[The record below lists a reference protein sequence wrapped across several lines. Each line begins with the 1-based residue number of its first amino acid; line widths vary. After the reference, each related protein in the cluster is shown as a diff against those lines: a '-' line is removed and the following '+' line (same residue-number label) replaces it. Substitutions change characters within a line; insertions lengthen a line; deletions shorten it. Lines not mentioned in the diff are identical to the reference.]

1 MRMAPSARWVSIV
14 AAAVA
19 LVVAATPADATIYR
33 DMSAGSA
40 CKAAYAGVSPFVYS
54 ATHLENKGVVDL
66 YVVCQFQHYD
76 IGAAQSPL
84 LVSVALTAGTLGGT
98 AVCVVQTGYYNG
110 TVHNSAVVARGV
122 PLAAGASGQVV
133 WEGAD
138 LPRASEA
145 DVLTLN
151 CKLPG
156 GFRMGLIEVWEPE
169 PVSGQGWTP

>member
-1 MRMAPSARWVSIV
+1 MAASSRVLSAT
-14 AAAVA
+14 AALLA
-19 LVVAATPADATIYR
+19 LAFATTPADATIYR
-33 DMSAGSA
+33 DMSAGGA
-40 CKAAYAGVSPFVYS
+40 CKAAYAGASPFVYS

-84 LVSVALTAGTLGGT
+84 MVTAALTAGALGGT
-98 AVCVVQTGYYNG
+98 AVCVVQMGWYDG
-110 TVHNSAVVARGV
+110 TLHNSAVVSRGIA
-122 PLAAGASGQVV
+122 LAPGTSGQVT

-138 LPRASEA
+138 LPRTSAT

-156 GFRMGLIEVWEPE
+156 GFKLGLIEVWEPE